1 MSDRYVSGVTV
12 NGRCVSGVCV
22 CVCVKVVCEC
32 VGGIGSDNKISN
44 PCETCKNHMN
54 QVPRPGISFIQY
66 GRVTRR
72 LQTHA
77 SLNKNTLLTLIN
89 DIDQ

>member
-1 MSDRYVSGVTV
+1 MSGVTV

-22 CVCVKVVCEC
+22 CVKVVCEC
-32 VGGIGSDNKISN
+32 VGGIWSDNKISN
-44 PCETCKNHMN
+44 PYETCKNHMN

-72 LQTHA
+72 LQTHP
-77 SLNKNTLLTLIN
+77 STKCVPTLIN
-89 DIDQ
+89 TIKYDIVYYKL